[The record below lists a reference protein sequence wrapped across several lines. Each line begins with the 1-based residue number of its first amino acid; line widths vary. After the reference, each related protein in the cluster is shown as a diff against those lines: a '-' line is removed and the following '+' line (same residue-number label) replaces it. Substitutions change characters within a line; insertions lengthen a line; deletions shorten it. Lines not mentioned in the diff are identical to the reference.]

1 MLKIIQLN
9 VFKFTYFDK
18 LLEFLKEQNAD
29 IINIQEAT
37 TSEITDFCNG
47 KYLDQLAN
55 ELGMQVIY
63 APFTAMQSQDGK
75 LDWFGNA
82 ILTKLEVLDF
92 GTVWFRN
99 SDNKPGIISY
109 ESMQK
114 LEEAIRTNRNLAY
127 PIVYREPKNLIWMLL
142 KYNGKIFRNI
152 TTHFTATQ
160 KCTETLQMIQEAENV
175 CDFVNSTKNVPTI
188 FSGDLNIHQKASCI
202 QNLKSNL
209 NLVNIDS
216 TNTLA
221 PSNHPIFLPKYQQM
235 DPSISNGLSVD
246 YVFQKGFEVIKWDIP
261 EVAISDHL
269 PIVVELEMPTNSTDN
284 M

>member
-1 MLKIIQLN
+1 MLKIIQIN

-18 LLEFLKEQNAD
+18 LLQFLREQNAD

-37 TSEITDFCNG
+37 TSEIIEFCSG
-47 KYLDQLAN
+47 KYLDQLAS

-63 APFTAMQSQDGK
+63 SPFTAMESEEGK

-99 SDNKPGIISY
+99 SNNQPGVISY
-109 ESMQK
+109 QSMQK
-114 LEEAIRTNRNLAY
+114 LEEAIKTNRNLAY
-127 PIVYREPKNLIWMLL
+127 PIVYREPKNLIWTLL
-142 KYNGKIFRNI
+142 KYNGQLLRNI

-175 CDFVNSTKNVPTI
+175 CDFVNNSKKIPTI
-188 FSGDLNIHQKASCI
+188 FSGDLNIHQQASCI

-209 NLVNIDS
+209 NLVNAGS
-216 TNTLA
+216 TNTLS

-246 YVFQKGFEVIKWDIP
+246 YVFQKGFKVINWDIP
-261 EVAISDHL
+261 ELGISDHL
-269 PIVVELEMPTNSTDN
+269 PIIVELEM
-284 M
+284 